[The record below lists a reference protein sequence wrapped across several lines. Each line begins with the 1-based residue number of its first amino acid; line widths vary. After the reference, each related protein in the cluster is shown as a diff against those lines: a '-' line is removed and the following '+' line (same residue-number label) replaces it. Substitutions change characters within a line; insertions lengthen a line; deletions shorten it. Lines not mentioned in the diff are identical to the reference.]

1 MLLTKILRMGY
12 CSINHLLL
20 PPPILSN
27 SQMFLQLLE
36 IEEGQNDGF
45 PQLYHSGE
53 QRNQVEKLFQ
63 ALKTQ
68 GQDNLE

>member
-20 PPPILSN
+20 PPHTLSN